1 MSLTI
6 WAPVEL
12 RDTPVDETPVWER
25 GTITGTPADLTA
37 ALAAY
42 AAVGA
47 TAAVLVLGGS
57 PQRRLADLDRIM
69 RDVAPALPVER
80 GS

>member
-6 WAPVEL
+6 WSPVEL
-12 RDTPVDETPVWER
+12 RDTPADATPVWEC
-25 GTITGTPADLTA
+25 GTIAGTPADLTV

-42 AAVGA
+42 ATVGA

-57 PQRRLADLDRIM
+57 PQRRLADFGRIL
-69 RDVAPALPVER
+69 REVVPALPTGRV
-80 GS
+80 S